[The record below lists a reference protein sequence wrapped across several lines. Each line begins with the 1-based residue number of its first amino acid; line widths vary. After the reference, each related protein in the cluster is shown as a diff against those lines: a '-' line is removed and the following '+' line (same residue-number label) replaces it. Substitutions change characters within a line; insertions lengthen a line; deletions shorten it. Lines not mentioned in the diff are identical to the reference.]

1 MVAGSL
7 LTLVMPVS
15 GCPEAHG
22 TGWIVIDLCSPWD
35 GRHPVMMCLGHAL
48 QQLTLRY
55 QMFWGWWELAQ
66 VLLPLLGPCA
76 PSPTS

>member
-7 LTLVMPVS
+7 LTLVVPVS

-22 TGWIVIDLCSPWD
+22 TGWIVIALCSLWD
-35 GRHPVMMCLGHAL
+35 GWHPVMTCLGHV

-55 QMFWGWWELAQ
+55 QMFRGWWGPAQ
-66 VLLPLLGPCA
+66 ILLPLLGPCA
-76 PSPTS
+76 PSPTA